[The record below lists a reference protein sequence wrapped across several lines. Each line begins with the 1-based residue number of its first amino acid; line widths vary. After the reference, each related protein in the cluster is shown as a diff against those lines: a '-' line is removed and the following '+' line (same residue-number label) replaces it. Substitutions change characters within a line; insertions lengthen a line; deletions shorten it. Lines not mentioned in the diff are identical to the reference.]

1 MLTLIV
7 IVKYGL
13 IYRIPNISNISQMLI
28 DCGEN
33 GLSTI
38 GNHGQTS
45 KDVAYALV
53 KDEPNYRW
61 A

>member
-1 MLTLIV
+1 
-7 IVKYGL
+7 
-13 IYRIPNISNISQMLI
+13 MLI